1 MLKAITRQISRRLT
15 ECELTHVSREPIDL
29 ERARRQHREFER
41 CLVNLGCDLTS
52 LPEKPD
58 LPDSVFVEDPIIVL
72 DEIAV
77 LALPGALSRRPE
89 VALLADALA
98 PFRELASI
106 TEPGTL
112 DGGDVLRLGRT
123 LFVGRSTRT
132 NDAAIGQLTNLVGP
146 LEYKVVPVTVT
157 GCLHLKSAVTQVG
170 EETLLINREW
180 VDPGAFAKLHL
191 IEVDPA
197 EPQAANALCV
207 RDSVIF
213 PRRFERTRERLE
225 KHNIDVRSVAASE
238 LAKAEGG
245 ITCCALVFESQ
256 DRSLPDRHKPGG
268 DK

>member
-1 MLKAITRQISRRLT
+1 MLKAITRQISRNLT

-29 ERARRQHREFER
+29 ERAR
-41 CLVNLGCDLTS
+41 LVDLGCDLTS
-52 LPEKPD
+52 LPEEPD
-58 LPDSVFVEDPIIVL
+58 LPDAVFVEDPVVVL

-77 LALPGALSRRPE
+77 LALPGAPSRRRE
-89 VALLADALA
+89 VTSLADALA
-98 PFRELASI
+98 PFRKLTSI

-112 DGGDVLRLGRT
+112 DGGDVLRLGKT

-132 NDAAIGQLTNLVGP
+132 NDAAIDQLTNLVSP
-146 LEYKVVPVTVT
+146 FEYTVVQVAVT
-157 GCLHLKSAVTQVG
+157 GCLHLKSAVTRVG

-180 VDPGAFAKLHL
+180 VDAGAFAKLHL

-213 PRRFERTRERLE
+213 PKRFERTRDRLE
-225 KHNIDVRSVAASE
+225 KHNIDVRTVAASE

-256 DRSLPDRHKPGG
+256 DR
-268 DK
+268 